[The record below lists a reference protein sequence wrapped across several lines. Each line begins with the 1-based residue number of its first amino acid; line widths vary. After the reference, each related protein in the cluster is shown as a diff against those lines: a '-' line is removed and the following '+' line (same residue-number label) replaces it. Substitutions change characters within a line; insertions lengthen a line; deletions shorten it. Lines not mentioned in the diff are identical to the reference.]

1 MGIPKWMES
10 MILDLDLSALP
21 EWLAALI
28 KAAGVEHAVP
38 ALNTALDW
46 VYEQEN
52 TMIPQRLI
60 DEMEGIAQ
68 GLCDAQS
75 AEAAQTTKG
84 REHEQEQEA
93 CDVTEWTTKIKRVNM
108 LPELIRMTCT
118 MLGAWDQAS
127 ASGNL
132 LQLRALD
139 FGSGPFAN
147 FTTLAVHRPGNGA
160 RSFASISFPGL
171 VGVITGIGEGGI
183 GLSEKVWEVY
193 NTSTG
198 VQPGYESG

>member
-1 MGIPKWMES
+1 MES
-10 MILDLDLSALP
+10 MVLDLDLSVLP

-46 VYEQEN
+46 VYEQESS
-52 TMIPQRLI
+52 MIPQRLI

-75 AEAAQTTKG
+75 AETTRTTEG
-84 REHEQEQEA
+84 QEQEQEA
-93 CDVTEWTTKIKRVNM
+93 CDVSEWTIKIKRVNM

-147 FTTLAVHRPGNGA
+147 YTTLAVHRPGDGA
-160 RSFASISFPGL
+160 RSFASVSFPGL
-171 VGVITGIGEGGI
+171 VGIITGISEGGI
-183 GLSEKVWEVY
+183 GLSEKVWEV
-193 NTSTG
+193 TCVEILKLG
-198 VQPGYESG
+198 CAQAHESRKLVRI